1 MLVIDSVKLLQEHTN
16 IWRRNGDTIAFVP
29 TMGNLHEG
37 HLKLVDA
44 AGEQAGKVVCSIFVN
59 PLQFAPGSDFES
71 YPRTLQQD
79 IEKLKAHRV
88 DLLFCPSDKTIYPDG
103 MAVSTKVTVPGLSD
117 ILCGASRPGHFDGV
131 TTVVAK
137 LFNLVQPD
145 VAVFGEKDYQQLLI
159 IKRMVD
165 DLFFPVHIVGVET
178 SRETSGLAMSSRNNY
193 LSDNE
198 RQSASALYETLQW
211 VAGQVKQQGEIS
223 AEGVNTLEN
232 DAIERLKDAGFKPDY
247 VRICDAETLSSPN
260 ESSPIAANHR
270 SLRVLAAAWLGKARL
285 IDNVPDT

>member
-1 MLVIDSVKLLQEHTN
+1 MLVIDSVKLLREHTN
-16 IWRRNGDTIAFVP
+16 IWRRTGDTIAFVP

-44 AGEQAGKVVCSIFVN
+44 ADGQADKVVCSIFVN

-88 DLLFCPSDKTIYPDG
+88 DLLFCPGDKIIYPDG
-103 MAVSTKVTVPGLSD
+103 MAASTKVTVPGLSD
-117 ILCGASRPGHFDGV
+117 ILCGASRPGHFEGV

-165 DLFFPVHIVGVET
+165 DLFLPVRIMGIET
-178 SRETSGLAMSSRNNY
+178 SREADGLAMSSRNNY
-193 LSDNE
+193 LSDDE
-198 RQSASALYETLQW
+198 RRAASVLYETLQR
-211 VAGQVKQQGEIS
+211 VAGQLGQQGQITSEAIQ
-223 AEGVNTLEN
+223 TLET

-247 VRICDAETLSSPN
+247 VRICDAETLSSPKDT
-260 ESSPIAANHR
+260 NHR

-285 IDNVPDT
+285 IDNVPVK